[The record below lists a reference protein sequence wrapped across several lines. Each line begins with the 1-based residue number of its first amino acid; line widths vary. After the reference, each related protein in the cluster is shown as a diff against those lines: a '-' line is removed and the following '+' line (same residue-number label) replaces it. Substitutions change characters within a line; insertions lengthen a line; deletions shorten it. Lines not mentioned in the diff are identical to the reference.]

1 MSNTFLCIDLKTFYA
16 SVECIERGLDPFYTN
31 LVVADKERG
40 KGTITLAISSK
51 LKAQGIKNRC
61 RIYEIPNN
69 IKYIVAKPRMQLY
82 IDYAAKIYEIY
93 LRYIS
98 KDDIH
103 PYSIDEMFLDITSYL
118 KLYNMAKETFA
129 KFLLDKIYEETKLYA
144 CAGIGDNLYLAKIAL
159 DMLAKKAPQGI
170 AYLSQKDYQD
180 KFLDYTPL
188 TDFWQISTGISDRLA
203 RRGIY
208 TFRELLNYPEDL
220 IYQEFGVNAEILLD
234 HAKGVEETTISDIK
248 KYIPKAKCLSNS
260 QVLFRDYKPDEA
272 LTILI
277 EMVDLMSLQLAK
289 NNLIGKVI
297 YLSIGYSKNE
307 KSSSGQATLAIHT
320 NLFSELKLAYT
331 NLFNKLIN
339 RDLLVR
345 KIGISIGL
353 LLNERYQELNLFIDP
368 ENAKKEQK
376 LANAINELKAKFGK
390 NIVLKGVNYKE
401 EATQRMRN
409 TLIGGHS
416 SGKEN
421 D

>member
-1 MSNTFLCIDLKTFYA
+1 M
-16 SVECIERGLDPFYTN
+16 
-31 LVVADKERG
+31 
-40 KGTITLAISSK
+40 
-51 LKAQGIKNRC
+51 
-61 RIYEIPNN
+61 
-69 IKYIVAKPRMQLY
+69 
-82 IDYAAKIYEIY
+82 
-93 LRYIS
+93 
-98 KDDIH
+98 
-103 PYSIDEMFLDITSYL
+103 
-118 KLYNMAKETFA
+118 
-129 KFLLDKIYEETKLYA
+129 
-144 CAGIGDNLYLAKIAL
+144 
-159 DMLAKKAPQGI
+159 
-170 AYLSQKDYQD
+170 
-180 KFLDYTPL
+180 
-188 TDFWQISTGISDRLA
+188 
-203 RRGIY
+203 
-208 TFRELLNYPEDL
+208 
-220 IYQEFGVNAEILLD
+220 
-234 HAKGVEETTISDIK
+234 
-248 KYIPKAKCLSNS
+248 
-260 QVLFRDYKPDEA
+260 FRDYKPDEA

-368 ENAKKEQK
+368 ENAKKE
-376 LANAINELKAKFGK
+376 
-390 NIVLKGVNYKE
+390 

>member
-118 KLYNMAKETFA
+118 KLYNMTKETFA

-208 TFRELLNYPEDL
+208 TFREILNYPEDL

-277 EMVDLMSLQLAK
+277 EMVDFMCLQL
-289 NNLIGKVI
+289 
-297 YLSIGYSKNE
+297 
-307 KSSSGQATLAIHT
+307 
-320 NLFSELKLAYT
+320 
-331 NLFNKLIN
+331 
-339 RDLLVR
+339 D
-345 KIGISIGL
+345 
-353 LLNERYQELNLFIDP
+353 
-368 ENAKKEQK
+368 
-376 LANAINELKAKFGK
+376 
-390 NIVLKGVNYKE
+390 
-401 EATQRMRN
+401 
-409 TLIGGHS
+409 
-416 SGKEN
+416 
-421 D
+421 

>member
-40 KGTITLAISSK
+40 KGTITLAISSQ

-103 PYSIDEMFLDITSYL
+103 PYSIDEMFLDITPYL

-129 KFLLDKIYEETKLYA
+129 QFLLDKIYEETNLYA

-188 TDFWQISTGISDRLA
+188 TDFWQIS
-203 RRGIY
+203 
-208 TFRELLNYPEDL
+208 
-220 IYQEFGVNAEILLD
+220 
-234 HAKGVEETTISDIK
+234 ISDIK

-272 LTILI
+272 LTIII

-376 LANAINELKAKFGK
+376 LTNAINELKAKFGK